1 MATSTRTSVTFLC
14 RILSSVHVQ
23 CGQKN
28 QQSTWC
34 RISRVYSSIKHCST
48 SAAVKNGSELS
59 DSVNEPSLPSTQD
72 LLRGIGKTKGEQK
85 TRSVLKPD
93 QPSDAKILRVAII
106 GTPNSGKSTL
116 TNSLMGWKVSAV
128 SQKVHTTRKNTLAVH
143 TEDNT
148 QVVFLDTPGILH
160 PSQRKK
166 HNLEQQLVTDPES
179 SLLHADMVAVM
190 IDISNT
196 WTRHQLDSRILH
208 LLHLNKQLPSIL
220 ILNKIDLV
228 KHKGVLLGIVRKL
241 TGGYCGGQPL
251 NIGSKKT
258 DEKMNLKNIL
268 DRYEHD
274 QVVIKQSYQD
284 EYDGYDD
291 YDDYEGNNETS
302 HKIPERKLNLYLEQ
316 SKQKIHEFREK
327 RDEARM
333 KKNNEN
339 KTVDEDVRYRI
350 LQLSVGLDPDVEA
363 VIQKSMENNQVT
375 PQDIKNEIQDM
386 KGWKEF
392 SEIFMISAYHGDGVQ
407 RLKEYFV
414 KTAKPG
420 DWHYHSS
427 LVTDQNPQELAMS
440 CVWEKLLDYLPKE
453 IPYQMYPRI
462 VHWEVDEDDILDVVM
477 TIDANNPR
485 YIKSVLGRKGET
497 IRQISHEAKQEI
509 MNALRCDMK
518 LSVRIKKTK

>member
-274 QVVIKQSYQD
+274 QVVIKQSYQ
-284 EYDGYDD
+284 
-291 YDDYEGNNETS
+291 
-302 HKIPERKLNLYLEQ
+302 
-316 SKQKIHEFREK
+316 
-327 RDEARM
+327 
-333 KKNNEN
+333 
-339 KTVDEDVRYRI
+339 
-350 LQLSVGLDPDVEA
+350 GLDPDVEA